1 MELVGILRLL
11 VHHRLLVAVGALMA
25 VAIGTKLAVNV
36 SLSPL
41 KLTSRDSTEIF
52 ATARV
57 LVDTPNQPA
66 VNLESDI
73 ADTAAPRAPLLADLL
88 ATDRVRAMIAR
99 SAGLTPDQLVVF
111 GPSSKRLPLSIMLA
125 VRATEASR
133 IVREPA
139 VLDLDANGQ
148 IAIISIKAIAG
159 DPTRAVRIADA
170 ATANLKLLVAGR
182 PPNAYAL
189 RIEQLGPT
197 ASTIKRSGHSV
208 ALGLAAS
215 IILFAMWCAAVVV
228 LAGLARHVRASRLA
242 AAA

>member
-1 MELVGILRLL
+1 
-11 VHHRLLVAVGALMA
+11 
-25 VAIGTKLAVNV
+25 
-36 SLSPL
+36 
-41 KLTSRDSTEIF
+41 
-52 ATARV
+52 V

-73 ADTAAPRAPLLADLL
+73 SDTAAPRAPLLADLL
-88 ATDRVRAMIAR
+88 ATDRVRARIAR
-99 SAGLTPDQLVVF
+99 SAGLSPDELVVF

-133 IVREPA
+133 VVREPA

-170 ATANLKLLVAGR
+170 ATANLQLLVAGR
-182 PPNAYAL
+182 RRNEYAL

-197 ASTIKRSGHSV
+197 ASKIKRSGNSV
-208 ALGLAAS
+208 ALGVAAT
-215 IILFAMWCAAVVV
+215 IMLFAMWCAAVVV
-228 LAGLARHVRASRLA
+228 IAGVARQVRESRLA
-242 AAA
+242 AAAA